1 MSVQWDTLLGST
13 GLSNGQTDTEDGVGT
28 KLGLVGRA
36 IELVQELVD
45 LGLVLDVD
53 VLLDESWSNDGVDV
67 LDGLGDAYALL
78 AVPLIGIMGGRGRGE
93 GASHTL
99 SKPLGLVS
107 VTELASLVLTCRSR

>member
-53 VLLDESWSNDGVDV
+53 VLLDESWSNDGVDI

-78 AVPLIGIMGGRGRGE
+78 AVPLIGIMRGRGRRARLIPFPSHLDLSPSRSSQ
-93 GASHTL
+93 AS
-99 SKPLGLVS
+99 
-107 VTELASLVLTCRSR
+107 C